1 MEAVILMKKVYSL
14 FGSLSPEAFAMLTAS
29 LRLCCA
35 MLLASLAILLRIG
48 SVTPDTYSL
57 YRLAAELQ
65 NSSAAVLI
73 LGNAAALLLQQ
84 FRRP

>member
-1 MEAVILMKKVYSL
+1 MNKMISL
-14 FGSLSPEAFAMLTAS
+14 FSSLSAEAFAMLTLS
-29 LRLCCA
+29 LRLCCG
-35 MLLASLAILLRIG
+35 MLFLSLAILLHIG

-73 LGNAAALLLQQ
+73 FGNAAALLLEQ
-84 FRRP
+84 FGGKR